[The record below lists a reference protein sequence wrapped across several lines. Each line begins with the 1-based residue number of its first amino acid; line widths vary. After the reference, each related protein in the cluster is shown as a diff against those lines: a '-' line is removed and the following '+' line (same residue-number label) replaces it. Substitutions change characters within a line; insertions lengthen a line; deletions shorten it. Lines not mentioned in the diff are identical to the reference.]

1 VLPVVEAVRGRRD
14 LAGRYRILLVIHPCQ
29 FGSGSEKSVAGSFE
43 GVDRVIGPSEYVR
56 MLLTGL
62 GLRAH
67 SFARDGVLFSLGGNL
82 MHPVLFR
89 RRIRGRHRLFAYTNN
104 PGWHGPYERVFV
116 RNDFVKGKFLA
127 RGCDDSKVRV
137 TGDLVHS
144 SLKTLKGRP
153 EVRKELGVGPGERMV
168 VFMPGSRGFEVTYML
183 PVFLK
188 VARDIAGEVA
198 GLRVFVLRSPYAGED
213 LLREA
218 LAMGGRIKEAE
229 SLPGELVEL
238 AGGGRHAGGAVR
250 RDGVSR
256 AVRLPDGMLVPVLEG
271 GLERWGEGIDVAV
284 TIPGTNTIQLAY
296 RGIPALVVAA
306 LNKPELIPL
315 EGPAGLLKLVPFF
328 GKRIAARAVMAYADR
343 IPFAALP
350 NIYEN
355 EELLPELFG
364 VVETGEI
371 TRKLAGLLSGGVLE
385 DVRKRLSRFRR
396 RPNPVDAIVAD
407 VWGS

>member
-1 VLPVVEAVRGRRD
+1 
-14 LAGRYRILLVIHPCQ
+14 
-29 FGSGSEKSVAGSFE
+29 
-43 GVDRVIGPSEYVR
+43 
-56 MLLTGL
+56 
-62 GLRAH
+62 
-67 SFARDGVLFSLGGNL
+67 
-82 MHPVLFR
+82 
-89 RRIRGRHRLFAYTNN
+89 
-104 PGWHGPYERVFV
+104 
-116 RNDFVKGKFLA
+116 
-127 RGCDDSKVRV
+127 
-137 TGDLVHS
+137 
-144 SLKTLKGRP
+144 
-153 EVRKELGVGPGERMV
+153 MV

-188 VARDIAGEVA
+188 VARDIAGEVSA
-198 GLRVFVLRSPYAGED
+198 LRVFVLRSPYAGED

-218 LAMGGRIKEAE
+218 LATGGRIKEAE
-229 SLPGELVEL
+229 SLPGELVTL
-238 AGGGRHAGGAVR
+238 DADARAGGAVR
-250 RDGVSR
+250 RDGVSH
-256 AVRLPDGMLVPVLEG
+256 AVRLPDGTLVPVLEG

-315 EGPAGLLKLVPFF
+315 EGPAGLVKLVPFF
-328 GKRIAARAVMAYADR
+328 GKRIAARAVMAYAGR

-371 TRKLAGLLSGGVLE
+371 TRKLAGLLSGGGLE
-385 DVRKRLSRFRR
+385 AVRKRLSRFRR